1 MKNLYNL
8 IQNLSQS
15 EKRYI
20 KLRLTSTKSSS
31 DTLNYFDA
39 LGKQS
44 EYNFEAL
51 KKIDN
56 KTTTVLRS
64 NLDKLYRSVLKQLRL
79 FHSNINPETKL
90 QGILFDVNLLR
101 EKGLI
106 VEAKKLNAKLIK
118 LCKQEEQFQILHKAL
133 SNQWLLH
140 HLSGMLSFEMTN
152 DLELEISEC
161 KHKENE
167 LEELNSLYRRGVS
180 LYYSYFFKA
189 KKPIYLEEIQLLL
202 DKNLLRDL
210 DALKSASSKMVGYE
224 ISSLCHMVLGDLK
237 NHHVIR
243 KDQLKLLFTSPIFK
257 TDFINKLLVT
267 SNVFTYLKS
276 KAYLEEFTAYL
287 NVYKNYFEPIVEK
300 TTDNVL
306 IEKYYDVLFQ
316 NSIYKTQYLE
326 DPTLVFDLIDLFN
339 KVTRTNVLNNT
350 LLINRTYL
358 SLAEALVLKAEY
370 KKAIP
375 LLIEYQDRAKANRAS
390 KSYIDSEL
398 LFLFIYREMGKVDA
412 FESKISSL
420 DKAIKTKE
428 IPLDQDQE
436 VFLNILQ
443 SIYYDRKVSTKEIEL
458 VKKRSVKLMATALLT
473 QDRVI
478 DLISTF
484 FSPSKEDYLSKED
497 EVLKCII

>member
-31 DTLNYFDA
+31 DTLKYFDS
-39 LGKQS
+39 LSKQS
-44 EYNFEAL
+44 EYDFEAL
-51 KKIDN
+51 KKLD
-56 KTTTVLRS
+56 KKSTTVLRS

-79 FHSNINPETKL
+79 FHSNINPETRL
-90 QGILFDVNLLR
+90 QGVLFDVNLLR

-118 LCKQEEQFQILHKAL
+118 LCKQEEQFQILNKAL

-140 HLSGMLSFEMTN
+140 HLSGMLSFETTN
-152 DLELEISEC
+152 ELENEISEC
-161 KHKENE
+161 KAQEIE

-189 KKPIYLEEIQLLL
+189 KKPSYLDEIQLILNKKIL
-202 DKNLLRDL
+202 KNLDDL
-210 DALKSASSKMVGYE
+210 HSDSSKMVGYE
-224 ISSLCHMVLGDLK
+224 ICSLCHMVLGDLK

-257 TDFINKLLVT
+257 TDFINKLLVM

-276 KAYLEEFTAYL
+276 NAYLEEFSAYL
-287 NVYKNYFEPIVEK
+287 EAYRKYFGPLISK

-316 NSIYKTQYLE
+316 NSIYKAQYLE
-326 DPTLVFDLIDLFN
+326 DPEIVNSLIKLF
-339 KVTRTNVLNNT
+339 VELIETNVLSNS
-350 LLINRTYL
+350 LLINRTYI
-358 SLAEALVLKAEY
+358 SLAEALVLKGEY

-375 LLIEYQDRAKANRAS
+375 LLIEYQDRAKASRTS
-390 KSYIDSEL
+390 KSFIDSEML
-398 LFLFIYREMGKVDA
+398 YLFIYREMGKLDA
-412 FESKISSL
+412 FESKMNSL
-420 DKAIKTKE
+420 EKAIKLKD
-428 IPLDQDQE
+428 IPLDNDQE
-436 VFLNILQ
+436 VFLTIFQ
-443 SIYYDRKVSTKEIEL
+443 SVFYGRKISTKEIEAI
-458 VKKRSVKLMATALLT
+458 KKRSIKLMATALLT
-473 QDRVI
+473 HDRVI
-478 DLISTF
+478 DLKSTF
-484 FSPSKEDYLSKED
+484 FKASKESYSFTQDNI
-497 EVLKCII
+497 LKYIE